1 MSMNF
6 TRYDTVRKRLIEL
19 YNLLNNKVYRV
30 WIAPEKLMTLD
41 QLRSR
46 PTYHQEGFAND
57 TNYYSEKQMRS
68 YKLPRMI
75 DLMENLES
83 YRDLTFEKPTASI
96 IELYEGIQE
105 WISLWCDI
113 MRNLP
118 DMKHPVL
125 SELRKIENFA
135 YLIFPEYKRMK
146 PYQNKQANSRA
157 ALEANLVHDKGLA
170 TLASLFGMNSTMGGG
185 YKSESISWY
194 SHLDALIP
202 DNQQYADAFDP
213 GALLRISDGFKSLG
227 EDSLAHMDNGLN
239 HNPNWIFNAG

>member
-6 TRYDTVRKRLIEL
+6 SRYDSIRKRLIEL

-41 QLRSR
+41 QIRNR
-46 PTYHQEGFAND
+46 PVYHQEGFAND
-57 TNYYSEKQMRS
+57 ANYYSEKQMRG
-68 YKLPRMI
+68 YKIPKLI
-75 DLMENLES
+75 ELMDNLES
-83 YRDLTFEKPTASI
+83 YRDLTFEKPTATI
-96 IELYEGIQE
+96 VEIYEGIQE

-125 SELRKIENFA
+125 MELRRIENFA

-146 PYQNKQANSRA
+146 PYLVKQSNSKA
-157 ALEANLVHDKGLA
+157 ALEAQLVNDKGLA
-170 TLASLFGMNSTMGGG
+170 TLTALFGMNSAMTGTFR
-185 YKSESISWY
+185 SESISWY
-194 SHLDALIP
+194 SHLDALLP
-202 DNQQYADAFDP
+202 DSQQYADSFDP
-213 GALLRISDGFKSLG
+213 GTLLRISDGFKALG
-227 EDSLAHMDNGLN
+227 EDSLSHMDQNLS